1 MIDIYDEMGHI
12 KEVLEHG
19 TTPKHWER
27 DGRLLARYYRD
38 LGMKKSEVKKII
50 KEKCAKYGGEGYDS
64 NVNYKRVNN
73 FVDKIFKKDKDG
85 NYKDKIREIKE
96 VVITQD
102 VVDWFLGLETS
113 FELTDE
119 QIELEKQRRP
129 KVSVKRFPMNFNRIK
144 YLFTLYIWT
153 KVQEN
158 YLDRPNVHYLKKYN
172 KRFKEDADLKQAFN
186 MTNERNFLYDL
197 GFIDINHAIG
207 IIVTFIDKYDVFKIP
222 VTEENKVVLTG
233 EDMYKCGYWLLKQ
246 KMGSFVCQ
254 NCGREFAYYSLSPK
268 EKSSRKY
275 CKECSDLLLDNKH
288 SRKKELMELQC
299 IKCGKWKKVEFSTQ
313 KNPNSFVCA
322 DCKKE
327 SIKNRHTEY
336 MREYRNS
343 SCDSKMPETSDD

>member
-222 VTEENKVVLTG
+222 VTEENKVILTG

-254 NCGREFAYYSLSPK
+254 NCGREFAYYTNSK
-268 EKSSRKY
+268 NERKTRKY
-275 CKECSDLLLDNKH
+275 CKDCANLLGYNKH
-288 SRKKELMELQC
+288 PNKKEKDIALC
-299 IKCGKWKKVEFSTQ
+299 TICGKWKTIETIDGKIP
-313 KNPNSFVCA
+313 NPFICEK
-322 DCKKE
+322 CKKDIFRSE
-327 SIKNRHTEY
+327 KTEY
-336 MREYRNS
+336 MREYRKT
-343 SCDSKMPETSDD
+343 SCNHE